1 MDKVTEIFASEV
13 FNDSVMKERLPQ
25 DIYKQLQRTVKNG
38 RHLDLSLATVV
49 ADAMKDWAMEKV
61 QLIIPIGSSL

>member
-25 DIYKQLQRTVKNG
+25 DIYEQLQRTVKNG
-38 RHLDLSLATVV
+38 RHLDLSLATVTS
-49 ADAMKDWAMEKV
+49 K
-61 QLIIPIGSSL
+61 